1 MFGMVDNNVESVKF
15 IGRREMK
22 MNANMKSLFYESD
35 KYRHKPYFNDAKDLF
50 RIWFCA
56 HFREQ
61 LIINRNKYEWET
73 LDTPKIKIVFYS
85 HSWEPN
91 DYGTKVR
98 IKCHQRI
105 QRKEITIDGELCQ
118 NWELLD
124 SFAVRLEFDGSINH
138 TDGYKKFYDNPRR
151 TGYWEMK
158 GNGFR

>member
-1 MFGMVDNNVESVKF
+1 MKAINIDINHTSTTRRTCLEFGFVLILGK
-15 IGRREMK
+15 
-22 MNANMKSLFYESD
+22 
-35 KYRHKPYFNDAKDLF
+35 
-50 RIWFCA
+50 
-56 HFREQ
+56 Q